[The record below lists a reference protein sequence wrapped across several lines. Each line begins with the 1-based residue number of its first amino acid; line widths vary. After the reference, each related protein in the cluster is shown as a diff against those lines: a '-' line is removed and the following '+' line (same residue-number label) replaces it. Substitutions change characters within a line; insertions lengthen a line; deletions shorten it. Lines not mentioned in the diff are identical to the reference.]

1 MDVTAIKES
10 YMGANVVFC
19 GHRGYFIADIHVVG
33 NVAVVA
39 LSAPVSPGELCR
51 DNEFGKPTHLMVDF
65 PTGGYWKPSKGIFV
79 VPVRQV
85 RKL

>member
-1 MDVTAIKES
+1 MDATAIKES
-10 YMGANVVFC
+10 CMGANVMFC
-19 GHRGYFIADIHVVG
+19 GHQGYFIADIHVVG
-33 NVAVVA
+33 NVAVVV
-39 LSAPVSPGELCR
+39 SAPVTPGGLCR

-79 VPVRQV
+79 VPVGQV